1 MNGRRPLE
9 YGVAILDV
17 RKKHTRLLIVDAASG
32 ELVRQLE
39 RPSVSLPSELG
50 PQLDVLGIEDWLH
63 LRLATMPERAR
74 LIAVVPIA
82 HGAAAVLLD
91 RSGTVLAALDY
102 DNPAF
107 DEVADPYRALRDDF
121 SATFSPFL
129 NNGRNLG
136 RQLYWLHTRAPEVMK
151 RCHQILTY
159 PQYWAWRLSGVAAC
173 EWTSLGCHT
182 DLWLPSERKP
192 SHLAVSHGWAERLA
206 PVRSAAETLGPLRS
220 EWARLSGL
228 DPACRVICGMHDAS
242 AGHLAPMHG
251 RTPGKP
257 YVSIA
262 SGNWTVVMGGG
273 IELGRLVEFRDMLA
287 NVDVAGQA
295 VSTARF
301 AGGREYRVITGA
313 DAAALPADEAAL
325 LPLLRSKAMALPC
338 FVNRGGA
345 YAGRPGKLIGADALN
360 APGRVALA
368 SVYVALMTDLLLDW
382 LDAKGDIR
390 LDGTFADNAVYTQAL
405 ASLRPQQDV
414 KRSDDRQAILYAG
427 IQLAGYPLKRPMV
440 KVPPAPAATV
450 DALGDYRRLWRRQL
464 PRISL

>member
-1 MNGRRPLE
+1 VSARRDLE
-9 YGVAILDV
+9 YAVAILDV

-32 ELVRQLE
+32 ELVRRLE
-39 RPSVSLPSELG
+39 RRSVSLASDLG

-63 LRLATMPERAR
+63 LRLASTPERAR

-121 SATFSPFL
+121 SSTFSPFL
-129 NNGRNLG
+129 SQGRNLG
-136 RQLYWLHTRAPEVMK
+136 RQLYWLHVRAPGVMQ

-159 PQYWAWRLSGVAAC
+159 AQYWAWRLSGVAAC

-192 SHLAVSHGWAERLA
+192 SHLAVNHGWAERLA
-206 PVRSAAETLGPLRS
+206 PMRSATETLGSLRS

-242 AGHLAPMHG
+242 AGYLAPLHG

-257 YVSIA
+257 FVAIS

-273 IELGRLVEFRDMLA
+273 IDLTRLVEFRDMLA
-287 NVDVAGQA
+287 NVDIAGQA
-295 VSTARF
+295 VGMARF

-325 LPLLRSKAMALPC
+325 LPLVRSKALAIPC
-338 FVNRGGA
+338 FVNHGGA

-382 LDAKGDIR
+382 LDAKGDVL
-390 LDGTFADNAVYTQAL
+390 LDGPLGDNAIYTKAL
-405 ASLRPQQDV
+405 ASLRPQQEV
-414 KRSDDRQAILYAG
+414 RRSDGRQAVLYAG

-440 KVPPAPAATV
+440 KVSPAPTATV
-450 DALGDYRRLWRRQL
+450 DALSDYRRLWRRHL

>member
-1 MNGRRPLE
+1 MTGTHRLE

-17 RKKHTRLLIVDAASG
+17 RKKHARLLIVDAASG
-32 ELVRQLE
+32 ELVRQIE
-39 RPSVSLPSELG
+39 RPSVSLAGDLG

-63 LRLATMPERAR
+63 LRLASMPERAR

-107 DEVADPYRALRDDF
+107 DEVADQYRALRDDF
-121 SATFSPFL
+121 SVTYSPFL
-129 NNGRNLG
+129 NQGRNLG
-136 RQLYWLHTRAPEVMK
+136 RQLYWLHTRFPEVMK

-192 SHLAVSHGWAERLA
+192 SQLAINHGWAERLA
-206 PVRSAAETLGPLRS
+206 PVRSAAETLGALRS

-251 RTPGKP
+251 RTPGKAF
-257 YVSIA
+257 VSIS
-262 SGNWTVVMGGG
+262 SGNWTVVMAGG
-273 IELGRLVEFRDMLA
+273 IDLTRLVEYRDMLA
-287 NVDVAGQA
+287 NVDIAGQA
-295 VSTARF
+295 VGTARF

-313 DAAALPADEAAL
+313 EAAALPADEAAL
-325 LPLLRSKAMALPC
+325 LPLLRSKAMAIPC
-338 FVNRGGA
+338 FVSRGGA

-360 APGRVALA
+360 AAGRVALA

-382 LDAKGDIR
+382 LDAKGDIL
-390 LDGTFADNAVYTQAL
+390 LDGALCNNAIYIKAL
-405 ASLRPQQDV
+405 ASLRPQQEV

-427 IQLAGYPLKRPMV
+427 LHIAGYPVKRPMLRV
-440 KVPPAPAATV
+440 TPAPAETI
-450 DALGDYRRLWRRQL
+450 DALREYRRNWRRQL

>member
-1 MNGRRPLE
+1 VKGVD
-9 YGVAILDV
+9 YAVAILDV
-17 RKKHTRLLIVDAASG
+17 RKKYTRLLIVDAASG
-32 ELVRQLE
+32 ELIRQFE
-39 RPSVSLPSELG
+39 RPSESLATDLG

-63 LRLATMPERAR
+63 LRLAATPERAR
-74 LIAVVPIA
+74 LKAVVPIA

-91 RSGTVLAALDY
+91 RSGTLLAALDY

-107 DEVADPYRALRDDF
+107 DEVADEYRALRDDF

-129 NNGRNLG
+129 NQGRNLG

-159 PQYWAWRLSGVAAC
+159 AQYWALRLSGVAAC

-182 DLWLPSERKP
+182 DLWLPSERK
-192 SHLAVSHGWAERLA
+192 SSRLAVNHGWAERLA
-206 PVRSAAETLGPLRS
+206 PVRSAAETLGSLRS

-228 DPACRVICGMHDAS
+228 DPSCRVICGMHDAS
-242 AGHLAPMHG
+242 AAYLAPLHG

-257 YVSIA
+257 FAAIS
-262 SGNWTVVMGGG
+262 SGNWTVVMAGG
-273 IELGRLVEFRDMLA
+273 IDLTRLIEFRDMLA
-287 NVDVAGQA
+287 NVDIAGQP
-295 VSTARF
+295 VGTARF
-301 AGGREYRVITGA
+301 AGGREYRVIAGA
-313 DAAALPADEAAL
+313 DASALPADESSL
-325 LPLLRSKAMALPC
+325 LPLLKSKAMAVPC

-360 APGRVALA
+360 PNGRVALA

-382 LDAKGDIR
+382 LDAKGDIL
-390 LDGTFADNAVYTQAL
+390 LDGPLGDNAIYTKAL
-405 ASLRPQQDV
+405 ASLRPQQQV

-427 IQLAGYPLKRPMV
+427 IQLAGYPLKRPMM
-440 KVPPAPAATV
+440 KVPPAPAATA
-450 DALGDYRRLWRRQL
+450 DALSDYRRLWRRQL